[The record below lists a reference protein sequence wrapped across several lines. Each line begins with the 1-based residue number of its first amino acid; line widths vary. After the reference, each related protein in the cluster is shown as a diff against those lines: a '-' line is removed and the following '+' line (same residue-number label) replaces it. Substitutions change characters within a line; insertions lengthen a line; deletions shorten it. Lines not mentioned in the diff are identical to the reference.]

1 MYIFLKISIKLSR
14 GANPSCFIKNMLNH
28 INGGDRTSIA
38 DIMDPL
44 LQLDENH
51 LEEVWAVAII
61 AKTCLSAKPSRHS
74 SACYMLRALVS
85 PLHVAAMAPLGL
97 ARCGGSYGAH
107 HPRARAS
114 HLV

>member
-1 MYIFLKISIKLSR
+1 
-14 GANPSCFIKNMLNH
+14 MLNH
-28 INGGDRTSIA
+28 INGDDRTSIA
-38 DIMDPL
+38 DIMDPPL
-44 LQLDENH
+44 LLDENH
-51 LEEVWAVAII
+51 LEKVWAVAII

-85 PLHVAAMAPLGL
+85 PLRVAAMASLGL

-107 HPRARAS
+107 HPEARGS